1 MSRLL
6 SKVWKP
12 ALSLLLALAVFL
24 FWWKRYPHA
33 LAFQEQF
40 QLFLFDTDYLL
51 SRLGEPGGVARYL
64 AEMLVQF
71 YNLVP
76 VGAMINALLS
86 VAMQWLTWR
95 LMRPAANC
103 WYGLSF
109 LPPVLFWAL
118 QGDENVLLT
127 AAVALVLAMVCMLL
141 YPKKTSGR
149 AAFAVIGL
157 PVVYWA
163 IGPLVL
169 FVALYMAL
177 KGKRTLGG
185 ILGGLGAVAYAAAC
199 IIVSALWLPFPLL
212 RLFLGL
218 SYYRYVETVPYLFV
232 SIACLVV
239 LLAVAGRWLKNPA
252 RPVAGKTVLAA
263 ALLVAV
269 LVAVLYVPSRFDT
282 KKYDL
287 IEYDY
292 LVRAG
297 RWNDILQKSRAKQPD
312 LPMSVCATNLALA
325 MNGQLGEEAFQFYQR
340 GVSGLLPP
348 FERNFASL
356 QLTGEAYFQL
366 GLVNTA
372 QRFAFEAMEAIP
384 NYNKSARAVKR
395 LVETNMLN
403 GQNAAAYKYLG
414 MLKKTLFYRRWAQR
428 MEKMVGNKQAI
439 MQHPLYGKLKA
450 WRLHNDLLFSENEID
465 KICGQLFMH
474 NPQNNMAMQYL
485 LLCPLLQ
492 GDLDRFVGYLQV
504 VQGKTQYNPRYCQE
518 ALAYA
523 FMSKGQQPPA
533 GLVSPA
539 VASQLQN
546 FVQTYQ
552 TAGKGSPQLKQFSH
566 TLWYY
571 LMGEE

>member
-1 MSRLL
+1 M
-6 SKVWKP
+6 
-12 ALSLLLALAVFL
+12 
-24 FWWKRYPHA
+24 
-33 LAFQEQF
+33 
-40 QLFLFDTDYLL
+40 

-64 AEMLVQF
+64 GEMLVQF

-76 VGAMINALLS
+76 VGALIHALLFC
-86 VAMQWLTWR
+86 AMQWLTWR
-95 LMRPAANC
+95 LMRPAADC

-109 LPPVLFWAL
+109 LPPVMFWAL
-118 QGDENVLLT
+118 LGDENVLIT
-127 AAVALVLAMVCMLL
+127 AAVAMVLAMVCMLL
-141 YPKKTSGR
+141 YPKNGR
-149 AAFAVIGL
+149 GRLLFAVVGL
-157 PVVYWA
+157 PVIYWA

-177 KGKRTLGG
+177 KAKRSLGS
-185 ILGGLGAVAYAAAC
+185 ILGGLGSVAYATAC
-199 IIVSALWLPFPLL
+199 IIVSALWLPFLLL

-218 SYYRYVETVPYLFV
+218 GYYRYMETVPYLFV
-232 SIACLVV
+232 GIACLVV
-239 LLAVAGRWLKNPA
+239 LLAVAGRWLKAPA
-252 RPVAGKTVLAA
+252 RPVAGKAVLAA
-263 ALLVAV
+263 CLLVPV
-269 LVAVLYVPSRFDT
+269 LLAWLYVPSRFDT
-282 KKYDL
+282 RKYDL

-366 GLVNTA
+366 GLINTA

-403 GQNAAAYKYLG
+403 GQYAAARKYLG

-428 MEKMVGNKQAI
+428 MEKLVGNKQAI

-474 NPQNNMAMQYL
+474 NPQNNIAMQYL

-492 GDLDRFVGYLQV
+492 GDLDRFIGYVQV
-504 VQGKTQYNPRYCQE
+504 VQSKTQYNPRYCQE

-552 TAGKGSPQLKQFSH
+552 SAGKGSPQLKQFSH

>member
-1 MSRLL
+1 MHEQ
-6 SKVWKP
+6 
-12 ALSLLLALAVFL
+12 ALHVHDQKL
-24 FWWKRYPHA
+24 HA
-33 LAFQEQF
+33 
-40 QLFLFDTDYLL
+40 
-51 SRLGEPGGVARYL
+51 EP
-64 AEMLVQF
+64 
-71 YNLVP
+71 
-76 VGAMINALLS
+76 
-86 VAMQWLTWR
+86 
-95 LMRPAANC
+95 
-103 WYGLSF
+103 
-109 LPPVLFWAL
+109 
-118 QGDENVLLT
+118 
-127 AAVALVLAMVCMLL
+127 
-141 YPKKTSGR
+141 
-149 AAFAVIGL
+149 
-157 PVVYWA
+157 
-163 IGPLVL
+163 
-169 FVALYMAL
+169 
-177 KGKRTLGG
+177 
-185 ILGGLGAVAYAAAC
+185 
-199 IIVSALWLPFPLL
+199 
-212 RLFLGL
+212 
-218 SYYRYVETVPYLFV
+218 
-232 SIACLVV
+232 
-239 LLAVAGRWLKNPA
+239 
-252 RPVAGKTVLAA
+252 
-263 ALLVAV
+263 
-269 LVAVLYVPSRFDT
+269 
-282 KKYDL
+282 
-287 IEYDY
+287 
-292 LVRAG
+292 
-297 RWNDILQKSRAKQPD
+297 
-312 LPMSVCATNLALA
+312 
-325 MNGQLGEEAFQFYQR
+325 
-340 GVSGLLPP
+340 
-348 FERNFASL
+348 L

-403 GQNAAAYKYLG
+403 GQNAAAHKYLG